1 MMNMPLLLKPQ
12 RVSSASSRC
21 FNSPLSSGVN
31 VLNHGAITVGY
42 SHNISR
48 LSPMNKHHAHSH
60 HAAQHD
66 AKAEHR
72 SKGAADEP
80 QKGVFALFLWRLGAF
95 GCLGCAGTVFR
106 CGVYLAAALG
116 NIDLTSH
123 RAGRLFLAAPM
134 DLSHLI
140 VGDRDRLL
148 TFQDCCRALLRR
160 ALSTSFVTRN
170 FKLQYHIIARTPQPG
185 KNQSLRAEQI

>member
-1 MMNMPLLLKPQ
+1 MLKGT
-12 RVSSASSRC
+12 
-21 FNSPLSSGVN
+21 FILMGNK
-31 VLNHGAITVGY
+31 GY
-42 SHNISR
+42 KHLKNLYYEKIVFSR
-48 LSPMNKHHAHSH
+48 LECCGRAVGLMVDDKQAYLVARFESQICSTALY
-60 HAAQHD
+60 
-66 AKAEHR
+66 R
-72 SKGAADEP
+72 SADVDRYFCCGA
-80 QKGVFALFLWRLGAF
+80 
-95 GCLGCAGTVFR
+95 C
-106 CGVYLAAALG
+106 LAAALG

-148 TFQDCCRALLRR
+148 TFQDCFRALLRR
-160 ALSTSFVTRN
+160 VLSTSFVTRN

>member
-1 MMNMPLLLKPQ
+1 MAVRGAQGGILHLCAGI
-12 RVSSASSRC
+12 RVGGYHHTGLAQLDVVQVQQVTVVGSS
-21 FNSPLSSGVN
+21 L
-31 VLNHGAITVGY
+31 HHIE
-42 SHNISR
+42 
-48 LSPMNKHHAHSH
+48 HHAHGH

-72 SKGAADEP
+72 SKGATDEP
-80 QKGVFALFLWRLGAF
+80 QDGVFALFLRRLGAF
-95 GCLGCAGTVFR
+95 GCLGRAGTVFR
-106 CGVYLAAALG
+106 CGACLAAALG

-123 RAGRLFLAAPM
+123 RAGWLLLAAPM

-148 TFQDCCRALLRR
+148 TFQDCCRALLHR

-185 KNQSLRAEQI
+185 KNQSLCAEQI

>member
-1 MMNMPLLLKPQ
+1 MAVGGAQGGILHLCAGI
-12 RVSSASSRC
+12 RVGSHHHTGLAQ
-21 FNSPLSSGVN
+21 LDIVQIQQ
-31 VLNHGAITVGY
+31 VAVVGG
-42 SHNISR
+42 SLHHIE
-48 LSPMNKHHAHSH
+48 HHAHSH

-66 AKAEHR
+66 AQAEHR
-72 SKGAADEP
+72 SKGAANEP
-80 QKGVFALFLWRLGAF
+80 QHGMLALFLRRLGAF
-95 GCLGCAGTVFR
+95 GCLGCAGMVFR
-106 CGVYLAAALG
+106 CGAYLAAALG

-148 TFQDCCRALLRR
+148 TFQDCFRALLRR
-160 ALSTSFVTRN
+160 VLSTSFVTRN
-170 FKLQYHIIARTPQPG
+170 FKLQYYIIARTPQPG